1 MTMNSS
7 DVLKPFIAV
16 LALCLF
22 SLNTAKSQD
31 TTNATIDSLIM
42 LLMNE
47 EKDPSSVDVYNALSA
62 EYIMLDHAKSF
73 EYSQLG
79 LELAEEID
87 YEKGVL
93 ESQLALAHLNMAYN
107 LDYETSKNLYESAL
121 VHAQTLDDA
130 EGEMKVYRGMSYIY
144 GAMGDYDMAK
154 SYNEKAMDI
163 AKRLDDY
170 TYQSDLNS
178 YMGGLY
184 ESAGDT
190 AQAIEY
196 YNEVLAIEKKNDFS
210 NTSSSSQLAVARY
223 YFLTEDYEQ
232 ALKYYRI
239 ALRKFERMND
249 FRWESY
255 THAEMAKLSL
265 VEKDLKRA
273 EQHGLKGI
281 EIAESNKL
289 KKELGDNYLVLVD
302 VYTAMDSTSKAKEY
316 QQLYDS
322 LQESLKPIEEDFQ
335 ELAGSKNEKPQPG
348 NTGKTNGFLQ
358 AVIILVPVGLLIFF
372 AGMPR
377 KKK

>member
-1 MTMNSS
+1 MKMNSS
-7 DVLKPFIAV
+7 DVLKPFIAL
-16 LALCLF
+16 LALCVF
-22 SLNTAKSQD
+22 AINTAKAQD

-47 EKDPSSVDVYNALSA
+47 EKDPASVDVYNALSA

-73 EYSQLG
+73 EYS
-79 LELAEEID
+79 ELALDRAEEID

-107 LDYETSKNLYESAL
+107 LDYEAAKKLYESAL
-121 VHAQTLDDA
+121 VHAQTLRDI

-144 GAMGDYDMAK
+144 GAMNDYEMAK
-154 SYNEKAMDI
+154 SYNEKAMLI
-163 AKRLDDY
+163 AKTLDDY

-190 AQAIEY
+190 AQAIDY
-196 YNEVLAIEKKNDFS
+196 YSEVLAIEKKNDFS
-210 NTSSSSQLAVARY
+210 NTSSSSQMAVARY
-223 YFLTEDYEQ
+223 YFLTEDYDQ

-255 THAEMAKLSL
+255 THSEMAKLSI
-265 VEKDLKRA
+265 VQNDLKRA
-273 EQHGLKGI
+273 EQHGLKGL

-302 VYTAMDSTSKAKEY
+302 VYSAMDSTSKAKDY
-316 QQLYDS
+316 QALYDS
-322 LQESLKPIEEDFQ
+322 LQESLKPIEHNGQPLPAAEQ
-335 ELAGSKNEKPQPG
+335 EKPKAG
-348 NTGKTNGFLQ
+348 NSGNMNPFLQ
-358 AVIILVPVGLLIFF
+358 ALIILIPVGLLIFF